1 MRKNIFILLISLF
14 LFGCNSN
21 NSQQENVKNADKTKA
36 SPTLTEMVWKDY
48 NEILFLLSQKH
59 QIDSSIAKPL
69 ITEYLR
75 IHDPMTY
82 FSLTIDYPEKDTTV
96 FDYIFKPRENIGV
109 TIQRLSESY
118 SIETSTLSCFIYD
131 FKVFDKLLKIE
142 EECENYPVD
151 YEISKDY

>member
-1 MRKNIFILLISLF
+1 MRKNLFILLITLF
-14 LFGCNSN
+14 FLGCNSN
-21 NSQQENVKNADKTKA
+21 NSQHDNVKKENKIKE
-36 SPTLTEMVWKDY
+36 SPTLTEMVWKEY

-59 QIDSSIAKPL
+59 QIDSSIVKPL

-82 FSLTIDYPEKDTTV
+82 FSLTIDYAEKDTTV
-96 FDYIFKPRENIGV
+96 FDYLLKPKENIGV
-109 TIQRLSESY
+109 TIQRLSQSY
-118 SIETSTLSCFIYD
+118 SIETSTLSSFIYD

-151 YEISKDY
+151 Y

>member
-14 LFGCNSN
+14 LFGCNPN
-21 NSQQENVKNADKTKA
+21 NSQHENVKAVDKAKE

-59 QIDSSIAKPL
+59 QIDSSIVKPL

-96 FDYIFKPRENIGV
+96 FDYILKPRENIAV
-109 TIQRLSESY
+109 TIQKLSQSY
-118 SIETSTLSCFIYD
+118 SIETSTLSSFIYD

-142 EECENYPVD
+142 EECGNYPID